1 MMEGLDEA
9 EEDRYFE
16 DNLKSIPLFEVD
28 ILQTLTPYMGEED
41 KEEDVSEDDKTL
53 KEL

>member
-9 EEDRYFE
+9 EEDQYFE
-16 DNLKSIPLFEVD
+16 DNPKIIPPFEVD
-28 ILQTLTPYMGEED
+28 IIQTLTSYMSEED
-41 KEEDVSEDDKTL
+41 KEGEILVDDKTL